1 MNQQNSD
8 FHSKSNNLPPRSQT
22 LSKALRIRSSRPS
35 TQSRILHGTLSSRS
49 PASSNVVRQRPKSS
63 SRKSAKSNRQEKHIH
78 SSKLPFEIDKP
89 PLPKKTSSGRKSAL
103 EVYELFEKQADATY
117 RCTLCTHERKIIKQT
132 GRGTANVRSHL
143 IIHKLKNFAFASQEG
158 QKILK
163 INKKSTLQISATRK
177 REIDNAVLNCIT
189 DGGLPFSLFNHEAV
203 INLFDLLEPGYKPPD
218 RRTIS
223 SRLLNQYQQHILDL
237 KSLLP
242 HIGPIAFASDVW
254 KDVSGHHM
262 ISLSLHTFSVDFDF
276 VSLPLSCHRFNEQ
289 KLSSN
294 IQLFFEYEKERFGL
308 GSRILTGITTDN
320 GPDIKRA
327 GSSGVLGRRYACLAH
342 CLNLVV
348 HHGTCVWNLPNLK
361 RYPFDSMYE
370 PIITSLIDD
379 DDDEI
384 TNDILFDPLM
394 MSIGGVADS
403 VGIADQQSAEYF
415 ICATDANVPS
425 EKPMNHEDVFNLLIK
440 IHRLIH
446 KVRSFVSMVRSINPL
461 QRFIYERL
469 GPNKGGFILDVKVAA
484 FLDPLFHSDLIPY
497 ANDYETTKQL
507 IMEFMQQVDLVA
519 HDASAVSPT
528 TESRNSSSTTNT
540 APIMLYKAN
549 FMNMTRR
556 KASQPLYIQP
566 LSVDLEMATFLIL
579 IRDYESTD
587 FQIFWR
593 NHTPVLP
600 RLSQVVR

>member
-63 SRKSAKSNRQEKHIH
+63 SQQHSRSRKQMHSINNNALH
-78 SSKLPFEIDKP
+78 SSIIL
-89 PLPKKTSSGRKSAL
+89 SSINNSQSINNSPTETDNEEFDIAS
-103 EVYELFEKQADATY
+103 DS
-117 RCTLCTHERKIIKQT
+117 IIKQT

-294 IQLFFEYEKERFGL
+294 IQLFFEY
-308 GSRILTGITTDN
+308 
-320 GPDIKRA
+320 
-327 GSSGVLGRRYACLAH
+327 
-342 CLNLVV
+342 
-348 HHGTCVWNLPNLK
+348 
-361 RYPFDSMYE
+361 PFDSMYE

-394 MSIGGVADS
+394 MSIDGVADS

-469 GPNKGGFILDVKVAA
+469 GTNKGGFILDVKVAA

-519 HDASAVSPT
+519 HDASAVPPT

>member
-63 SRKSAKSNRQEKHIH
+63 SQQHSRSRKQLHSINNNALH
-78 SSKLPFEIDKP
+78 SSIIL
-89 PLPKKTSSGRKSAL
+89 SSINNSQSINNSPTETDNEEFDIAS
-103 EVYELFEKQADATY
+103 DS
-117 RCTLCTHERKIIKQT
+117 IIKQT

-276 VSLPLSCHRFNEQ
+276 VSLPLSFHRFNEQ